1 MGKWNKGKMAKFVLS
16 NPQDTTIMGK
26 WNKGKMAK
34 FVLPN
39 SQESMAQERY
49 GRCYYN
55 KDI

>member
-1 MGKWNKGKMAKFVLS
+1 
-16 NPQDTTIMGK
+16 MGK